1 MLQRI
6 LSLAADRGAVTNARR
21 AMLHDAQLHEQRQ
34 RLAPGTTRGR
44 LDEPGQTLQV
54 IEPEQCWELLD
65 GQPIG
70 RLSFTAHSGV
80 PVIVLVNYVVDR
92 KTIVLRSGRGPKHS
106 AAARGEVVAFE
117 ADDID
122 KVSRS
127 GWSVVV
133 VGDARLVT
141 DPGERRRLSVLGLQP
156 WASGPRDDYIVIT
169 PRNVAGRWLR
179 AATCQT
185 QIRP

>member
-1 MLQRI
+1 MLRRI

-21 AMLHDAQLHEQRQ
+21 ALLFAAQLHEQRR
-34 RLAPGTTRGR
+34 RLAPGATPGP
-44 LDEPGQTLQV
+44 LDEPGQMLQV
-54 IEPEQCWELLD
+54 IEPDQCWELLE
-65 GQPIG
+65 GQPVG

-92 KTIVLRSGRGPKHS
+92 KTIVLRTGRGPKHS
-106 AAARGEVVAFE
+106 AAASGEVVAFE
-117 ADDID
+117 TDDID
-122 KVSRS
+122 TVSRS

-133 VGDARLVT
+133 VGDARVVT

-156 WASGPRDDYIVIT
+156 WASGPRDDYVVIT

-179 AATCQT
+179 AATSPT
-185 QIRP
+185 